1 MSPQPLEI
9 REDVPSRAS
18 KAEAAGI
25 WCNSEERVQ
34 QGIVLANAV
43 EAGRYY
49 PNQSDTCI
57 FTFSK
62 TVLGKDLKI

>member
-18 KAEAAGI
+18 KAEAVGI

-49 PNQSDTCI
+49 TLIRVIHVYSHLVKQY
-57 FTFSK
+57 
-62 TVLGKDLKI
+62 